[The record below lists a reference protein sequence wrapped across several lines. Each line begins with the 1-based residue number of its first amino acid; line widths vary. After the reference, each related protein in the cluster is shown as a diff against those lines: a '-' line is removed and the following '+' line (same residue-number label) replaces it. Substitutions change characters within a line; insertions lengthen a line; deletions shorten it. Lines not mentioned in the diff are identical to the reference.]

1 MEDNKNTSLYF
12 YNSVNEMLCD
22 LNTSLKNRLFMG
34 EKRSF
39 YNPKIYCCV
48 EEHGVV
54 YNAILQLCNSN
65 KYVHIPCVLNVFP
78 NYRLDNFVICK
89 NIYENHDYAM
99 PILSEGKIIEW
110 LKKSVDEIN
119 TSTEIDKT
127 FEYPVLFDHGIDRI
141 YGNYRSGFVGFYI
154 QGSEIAPEIIKNY
167 TKCYNRY
174 LPKFLIDD
182 VYHNESTECFKNNFV
197 FIAKGKERV
206 LEYIYEPFDVKDFDD
221 SIKLAIWKKEISNT
235 AVDRY
240 IRGDITKDEFEQLLE
255 YNPDDSKNNI
265 DTWVKEIY
273 DNDYTT
279 FSLGNKSKLPLGVK
293 PNLSEDY
300 LSITKDLPDDV
311 LKELNWGI

>member
-1 MEDNKNTSLYF
+1 MEDNRNTSLYF
-12 YNSVNEMLCD
+12 YDSINEMLCD

-54 YNAILQLCNSN
+54 YNTVLQLCNSN
-65 KYVHIPCVLNVFP
+65 KYVHIPCVLDVFL
-78 NYRLDNFVICK
+78 NRRLDNFTVCK

-99 PILSEGKIIEW
+99 PILSELKIIEW

-154 QGSEIAPEIIKNY
+154 QGSEMAPEIIKDY

-174 LPKFLIDD
+174 LPRFLIDD

-221 SIKLAIWKKEISNT
+221 SIKLAIWKKEMGNT
-235 AVDRY
+235 AVDKY
-240 IRGDITKDEFEQLLE
+240 IRGDITKGEFEQLLE
-255 YNPDDSKNNI
+255 YKPDDSKTNI
-265 DTWVKEIY
+265 
-273 DNDYTT
+273 
-279 FSLGNKSKLPLGVK
+279 
-293 PNLSEDY
+293 DY
-300 LSITKDLPDDV
+300 LSITKDLPDDI

>member
-12 YNSVNEMLCD
+12 YNSINEMLCD

-54 YNAILQLCNSN
+54 YNTVLQLCNSN
-65 KYVHIPCVLNVFP
+65 KYVHIPCVLDVFL
-78 NYRLDNFVICK
+78 NRRLDNFVICK

-99 PILSEGKIIEW
+99 PILSELKIIEW
-110 LKKSVDEIN
+110 LKKSVDEISA
-119 TSTEIDKT
+119 STEIDKT

-154 QGSEIAPEIIKNY
+154 QGSEMAPEIIKDY

-174 LPKFLIDD
+174 LPRFLIDD

-221 SIKLAIWKKEISNT
+221 SIKLAIWKKEMGNT
-235 AVDRY
+235 AVDKY
-240 IRGDITKDEFEQLLE
+240 IRGDITKGEFEQLLE
-255 YNPDDSKNNI
+255 YKPDDSKTNI
-265 DTWVKEIY
+265 
-273 DNDYTT
+273 
-279 FSLGNKSKLPLGVK
+279 
-293 PNLSEDY
+293 DY
-300 LSITKDLPDDV
+300 LSITKDLPDDI